1 MTSAGIDP
9 LNIMSFIARSF
20 APAYH
25 RRMSFARDRS
35 GWATLSSLSVA
46 AGLMLAVPA
55 GAQALD
61 AATIARYRAQL
72 ADNEAG
78 RFSLLPAAPLVG
90 GQSVP
95 VLDEVVT
102 WDRLRREAYKASFAD
117 YAAFLADHADW
128 PAASTIRRLA
138 ERSIGD
144 DTPGEA
150 IIRHFGRLP
159 PLTAEGKARHA
170 LALAGAGQAAAA
182 SWARDAWDSAG
193 LDEALEA
200 RLLARFGD
208 RFTPADHASRM
219 DRLLWA
225 SRITPAGRMLAR
237 VDTDTRLWALARI
250 ALQKNAPDVAARLGV
265 VPDRLRREMGLML
278 DEAQWLIR
286 NNRADEGQALLAA
299 GGATARVPGQPG
311 VGLESWLKARLEIG
325 RGLWRS
331 GKPDLARRV
340 LASHG
345 LDANAMQRQPV
356 AERGLFLDSE
366 WLAGWLALRR
376 LDQPGVALAHF
387 RNARNVAQAPISQA
401 RGDYWAGRAA
411 EAAGQPALARQYLA
425 EAARHPDYFYGQ
437 LASERLG
444 QPLALS
450 ATPLPA
456 ADPRTAGNFRAE
468 GRVRALFA
476 LADVDRARQT
486 IFLKQLADTAQTAER
501 AQLVAGLAGPLNRPD
516 AGVHAGKAARGTA
529 ELAMISAAFPVLPLP
544 DDLAPRFAI
553 IHAITR
559 QESQFDRTARSS
571 ANALGL
577 MQLVPATAAE
587 QAQKMGLPAS
597 PASRLTDDPVWNV
610 TLGSSYIERLRA
622 AYGGSAPLAV
632 AAYNAGPGNVRR
644 FLAMN
649 GDPKD
654 GDIIDWIESIPFA
667 ETRNY
672 VQRVLE
678 NAVVYETLYPAR
690 AVTKG
695 PNRLSEWLGKS
706 TPG

>member
-1 MTSAGIDP
+1 M
-9 LNIMSFIARSF
+9 FIERN
-20 APAYH
+20 
-25 RRMSFARDRS
+25 RS
-35 GWATLSSLSVA
+35 GWAALSSIAALAIIMLPAPVA
-46 AGLMLAVPA
+46 
-55 GAQALD
+55 AQALD
-61 AATIARYRAQL
+61 AATIARYRARL
-72 ADNEAG
+72 ADNDSG
-78 RFSLLPAAPLVG
+78 RFQQLSAAPLTG
-90 GQSVP
+90 GQTVP
-95 VLDEVVT
+95 VLEEVVA
-102 WDRLRREAYKASFAD
+102 WDRLRRENFKAAFAD

-144 DTPGEA
+144 DTQADA

-159 PLTAEGKARHA
+159 PLTADGKARYAFA
-170 LALAGAGQAAAA
+170 LATAGQTAAT

-193 LDEALEA
+193 LHEAMET

-208 RFTPADHASRM
+208 RLSPADHASRM

-225 SRITPAGRMLAR
+225 GRVTPAARMLPR

-250 ALQKNAPDVAARLGV
+250 ALQKNAPDVTARLGV

-286 NNRADEGQALLAA
+286 SNRTEDGQALLAG
-299 GGATARVPGQPG
+299 GGATSRVPGLPG
-311 VGLESWLKARLEIG
+311 VGSESWLKARLEVG
-325 RGLWRS
+325 RSLWRA

-345 LDANAMQRQPV
+345 LDSTAVQRQPL
-356 AERGLFLDSE
+356 AERSLFLDSE
-366 WLAGWLALRR
+366 WLAGWLALRK
-376 LDQPGVALAHF
+376 LDQPAAALAHF
-387 RNARNVAQAPISQA
+387 RAARAVAQSPISQA
-401 RGDYWAGRAA
+401 RADYWAGRAA
-411 EAAGQPALARQYLA
+411 DALGQRPLALQFYSQ
-425 EAARHPDYFYGQ
+425 AARHPDYFYGQ

-444 QPLALS
+444 QKLVLA
-450 ATPLPA
+450 AAPLPA
-456 ADPRTAGNFRAE
+456 PDPVAASNLRASS
-468 GRVRALFA
+468 RVRAIFA
-476 LADVDRARQT
+476 LADVDRARQSL
-486 IFLKQLADTAQTAER
+486 FLKQLADTAPTAEQAR
-501 AQLVAGLAGPLNRPD
+501 LVAGLAGPLSRPD

-529 ELAMISAAFPVLPLP
+529 ELSMIGAAFPVLPLP
-544 DDLAPRFAI
+544 DELASRFAI

-587 QAQKMGLPAS
+587 QAQKMGLPPS
-597 PASRLTDDPVWNV
+597 PASRLTEDPVWNV
-610 TLGSSYIERLRA
+610 TLGSGFIERLRG

-632 AAYNAGPGNVRR
+632 AAYNAGPGNVRK
-644 FLAMN
+644 FLALS
-649 GDPKD
+649 GDPRD

-690 AVTKG
+690 ATTKG